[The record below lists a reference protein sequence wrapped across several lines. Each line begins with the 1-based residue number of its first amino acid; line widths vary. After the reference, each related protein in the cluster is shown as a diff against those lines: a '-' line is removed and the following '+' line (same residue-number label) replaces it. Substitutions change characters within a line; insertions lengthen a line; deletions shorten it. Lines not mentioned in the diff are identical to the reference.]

1 MELLNQNSVSV
12 NLTKQTTGAEVLF
25 SDCCR
30 WQNFGSN
37 LLRVVDSVYTVIH
50 KTKKKRLG
58 QKFCHL
64 RLSVSSTLR
73 GYCPNVFYC
82 KQAKWMFFI
91 SICLYVIM
99 LASYGWHTPKPP
111 VDL

>member
-25 SDCCR
+25 SNCCR

-50 KTKKKRLG
+50 KTKTKTRTKVLPSAIVG
-58 QKFCHL
+58 E
-64 RLSVSSTLR
+64 
-73 GYCPNVFYC
+73 
-82 KQAKWMFFI
+82 
-91 SICLYVIM
+91 
-99 LASYGWHTPKPP
+99 
-111 VDL
+111 

>member
-30 WQNFGSN
+30 WQNYGSN

-50 KTKKKRLG
+50 TTKKK
-58 QKFCHL
+58 
-64 RLSVSSTLR
+64 
-73 GYCPNVFYC
+73 
-82 KQAKWMFFI
+82 
-91 SICLYVIM
+91 
-99 LASYGWHTPKPP
+99 
-111 VDL
+111 D